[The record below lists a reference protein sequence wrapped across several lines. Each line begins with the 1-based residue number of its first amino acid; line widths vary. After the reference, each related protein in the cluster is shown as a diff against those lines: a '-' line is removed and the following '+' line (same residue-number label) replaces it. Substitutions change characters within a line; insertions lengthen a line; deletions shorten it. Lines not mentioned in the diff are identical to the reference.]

1 MNKIDLR
8 NIIDKYASVKKL
20 TTAPVSLESP
30 SDKPVDV
37 MAPAA
42 IYTSVEKADS
52 VQSTKTEIM
61 SADEA
66 EKPVSKVE
74 KSLKGKDNAAAKDD
88 LDILLD
94 EVEAMFCKDTA
105 PSGDCKASVGKRETG
120 ENEEADRE
128 EEEEGEN
135 RYSYED
141 SDWESADKNDTED
154 EELQNDYSERR
165 LKQTSPTNSE

>member
-1 MNKIDLR
+1 MSKIDLR

-20 TTAPVSLESP
+20 ATAPDSLESP

-37 MAPAA
+37 IAC
-42 IYTSVEKADS
+42 TSVEKANS
-52 VQSTKTEIM
+52 VQSTKTEVM
-61 SADEA
+61 SSEEA
-66 EKPVSKVE
+66 EKPVNKVE
-74 KSLKGKDNAAAKDD
+74 KSLKGKDDTAAKDD

-94 EVEAMFCKDTA
+94 EVEAMFCKDAA

-128 EEEEGEN
+128 EEEEGEK

-154 EELQNDYSERR
+154 EELQDDCSERR

>member
-20 TTAPVSLESP
+20 ATAPVSLESP

-37 MAPAA
+37 MAPGA
-42 IYTSVEKADS
+42 ICTSMEKADS
-52 VQSTKTEIM
+52 VQSTKTEVM
-61 SADEA
+61 SSDEA
-66 EKPVSKVE
+66 EKPVSQTE
-74 KSLKGKDNAAAKDD
+74 KSLKGKDNAAKDD

-94 EVEAMFCKDTA
+94 EVEAMFCNDAA

-128 EEEEGEN
+128 EEEGEK

-141 SDWESADKNDTED
+141 SDWECADKNDTGD
-154 EELQNDYSERR
+154 EKIQDGGGERR